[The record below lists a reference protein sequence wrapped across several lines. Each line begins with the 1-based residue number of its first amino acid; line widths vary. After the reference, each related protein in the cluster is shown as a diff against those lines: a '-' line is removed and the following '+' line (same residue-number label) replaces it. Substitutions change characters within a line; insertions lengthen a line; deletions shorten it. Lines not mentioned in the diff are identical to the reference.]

1 MGLVFRLSLR
11 VLNALDVAFVGML
24 ERRADGDD
32 TLRTQHLQLEV
43 GVVGDGHEL
52 GVTGTTKDGMLG

>member
-1 MGLVFRLSLR
+1 M
-11 VLNALDVAFVGML
+11 AI
-24 ERRADGDD
+24 DD

-52 GVTGTTKDGMLG
+52 GIIGTTKNGVIGSPKPHHLKGDHFLAEVGCRAEANG